1 MRKDIREGFR
11 KHMIDGINPKCATL
25 VQQYGC
31 CDYWTVKAA
40 YTEALEVKKM
50 QKGI

>member
-1 MRKDIREGFR
+1 
-11 KHMIDGINPKCATL
+11 MIDEINAKSATL
-25 VQQYGC
+25 TQQYSC